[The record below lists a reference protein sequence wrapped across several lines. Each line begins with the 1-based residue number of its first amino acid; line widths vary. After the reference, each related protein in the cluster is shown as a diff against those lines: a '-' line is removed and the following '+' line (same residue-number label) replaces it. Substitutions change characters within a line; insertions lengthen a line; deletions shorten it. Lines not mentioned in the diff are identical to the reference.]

1 MRRLSKDIQSF
12 YPFDWPFEEIVAELP
27 DKGNLIE
34 VGPYL
39 GKSTVTWAECFERAG
54 KEWNIHT
61 VDLFIG
67 ISKIGRPDNPSEELT
82 KHLDSLLISEELHEQ
97 TFKENIQGW
106 NNITYEKGFFNKD
119 YQLHGKEYNVLWYDG
134 LHDYDHV
141 IEALRFW
148 EDKVQ
153 HMIVDCYDD
162 IHPGTKKAVNEYM
175 PKKIL
180 RPAEGKGIAWL

>member
-61 VDLFIG
+61 IDLFIG
-67 ISKIGRPDNPSEELT
+67 ISKIGRPDNPSEELIIKFIDLPNFT
-82 KHLDSLLISEELHEQ
+82 
-97 TFKENIQGW
+97 QGQE
-106 NNITYEKGFFNKD
+106 IFR
-119 YQLHGKEYNVLWYDG
+119 
-134 LHDYDHV
+134 
-141 IEALRFW
+141 I
-148 EDKVQ
+148 
-153 HMIVDCYDD
+153 
-162 IHPGTKKAVNEYM
+162 
-175 PKKIL
+175 
-180 RPAEGKGIAWL
+180 IAPLSSR